1 MASPA
6 HNNLSLWQ
14 DAWLAGWRYPAAR
27 SALFRDPMLLTN
39 ATPIGAAIAVAI
51 PIVTGN
57 AGRWGH

>member
-14 DAWLAGWRYPAAR
+14 LVGWRYPAAR

-51 PIVTGN
+51 PVVTGN